1 MGIFQLLKELFET
14 LFLSASPEVQQKQ
27 QLKKLEGELR
37 AIQPQIYKNGL
48 LQPNFAEAIR
58 LLYVH
63 TKPLDNLFS
72 STIISEDVKRN
83 ERFMD
88 KLVISGFA
96 PEEQNILENLTYEKR
111 KAAISE
117 SDSSPMKVFETQRKN
132 MNRLVSLLSTQEF
145 LKIDVILA
153 DLIQLTD
160 FCRFN
165 FVSLLTAF
173 DSNFSGLIPDYK
185 PSFNPIEPKEIEK
198 LLADLYFLSGN
209 LKITNSVA
217 NAAVALIQIKKGDLP
232 SEQEKSFILNH
243 LKSILYILN
252 HILTAQTL
260 KSIIFIAQQ
269 NPNAIL
275 SLASYKSSARQK
287 FSARFQEQ
295 FEADERRIKQDLKDE
310 TTNSEINQL
319 FGANP
324 LEPLTGYSTSLNNML
339 QNNSP
344 FSFMWIRPLEIIKSF
359 LNIYLTPSIISL
371 LKDIVIEGFFNNPD
385 YKSQFSSI
393 VYACSDSLDH
403 IKEFEAKFSTKGKYD
418 TAMIEGYIRD
428 SHKNSDFTKQLAN
441 LIETINS
448 EAKEIV
454 VSETSALFDLYN
466 TVGDILIDAKK
477 AKNEIID
484 NLKILL
490 LSSRNRDSS
499 DLLEQQYPS
508 WKIFFEIMK
517 NYAVFSMKNTQDKLA
532 GTRKE

>member
-1 MGIFQLLKELFET
+1 MIFL
-14 LFLSASPEVQQKQ
+14 
-27 QLKKLEGELR
+27 
-37 AIQPQIYKNGL
+37 
-48 LQPNFAEAIR
+48 
-58 LLYVH
+58 
-63 TKPLDNLFS
+63 
-72 STIISEDVKRN
+72 
-83 ERFMD
+83 
-88 KLVISGFA
+88 
-96 PEEQNILENLTYEKR
+96 
-111 KAAISE
+111 
-117 SDSSPMKVFETQRKN
+117 
-132 MNRLVSLLSTQEF
+132 
-145 LKIDVILA
+145 
-153 DLIQLTD
+153 
-160 FCRFN
+160 
-165 FVSLLTAF
+165 
-173 DSNFSGLIPDYK
+173 
-185 PSFNPIEPKEIEK
+185 
-198 LLADLYFLSGN
+198 
-209 LKITNSVA
+209 
-217 NAAVALIQIKKGDLP
+217 LIQIKKGDLP

-269 NPNAIL
+269 NPNAKL

-324 LEPLTGYSTSLNNML
+324 LEPLTGYSTSLNNIL

-359 LNIYLTPSIISL
+359 LTIYLTPSIISL

-403 IKEFEAKFSTKGKYD
+403 IKEFEAKFSTKSKYD

-517 NYAVFSMKNTQDKLA
+517 NYAVFSMRNTQDKLA